1 MKIALAAAA
10 LIVLAMLFRLYALRG
25 NSQEVAQD
33 RLTISE
39 VSDGSFRD
47 FIPLR
52 ARVTPL
58 LTVYLDAIEGG
69 RVEQLVAEDGAMLRE
84 GDLIAVLPKPEL
96 RLSVLAR
103 QTEVEQQINN
113 MRGQEL
119 ALAQTRLASVR
130 IVLEAQLAAQKAE
143 RQYEREAPMAERG
156 FVSAKQ
162 FADTEDQRRYEAER
176 LEVLRRRRS
185 TDERLQASQ
194 LASSAH
200 PRNPCAPAWRSP
212 APASTG

>member
-1 MKIALAAAA
+1 MTMLHLDRGATAGPDRPVTGSAMDRSVENRRLVPRMKIGLAAAA

-52 ARVTPL
+52 AGMTPL
-58 LTVYLDAIEGG
+58 LTVCLNAIEGG
-69 RVEQLVAEDGAMLRE
+69 RVEQVVAEDGAMLRK
-84 GDLIAVLPKPEL
+84 GDLIAVLSKPEL

-113 MRGQEL
+113 MRSQE
-119 ALAQTRLASVR
+119 LAQTRLANERS
-130 IVLEAQLAAQKAE
+130 AGGAARGAE
-143 RQYEREAPMAERG
+143 G
-156 FVSAKQ
+156 
-162 FADTEDQRRYEAER
+162 
-176 LEVLRRRRS
+176 
-185 TDERLQASQ
+185 
-194 LASSAH
+194 
-200 PRNPCAPAWRSP
+200 PA
-212 APASTG
+212 AI